1 MIPTAILLGLIGG
14 AVPRYRWWAVPVVG
28 IVWPIIP
35 ETAGDPGMTF
45 SEVWLGGFA
54 LAALNAAVGVAV
66 TWALTGAISAIRSPK
81 SGSTQS

>member
-14 AVPRYRWWAVPVVG
+14 AVPRYRWWAVPIAG
-28 IVWPIIP
+28 IAWAIIL
-35 ETAGDPGMTF
+35 ETSGDPGMTF
-45 SEVWLGGFA
+45 VEVWLGGFA

>member
-14 AVPRYRWWAVPVVG
+14 AVPRYRWWAVPIAGVV
-28 IVWPIIP
+28 WSIIL
-35 ETAGDPGMTF
+35 ETSGDPGMTF
-45 SEVWLGGFA
+45 VEVWLGGFA